1 MFYCPSE
8 LREQSPVTRLWDEC
22 RWPEPAL
29 PRRVGHGFSFG
40 RLGSV
45 LFFFPWEQ
53 VTAAAGSP
61 APPQV
66 HHTHGLGQLA
76 AAPRTPEACGY
87 QAAGGPSLL
96 APGCQ
101 VLAPLLKGLESGRRK
116 ERLFGSLLG
125 PLYLPG
131 QHLCP
136 AGRGDPSVHPSQPA
150 SSAPG
155 QMHRLRTDPDLGSY
169 AQSGADKGG
178 GTQGLVPMG

>member
-1 MFYCPSE
+1 MSA
-8 LREQSPVTRLWDEC
+8 W
-22 RWPEPAL
+22 WPEPAL
-29 PRRVGHGFSFG
+29 LDGAWWGMVSSFG

-76 AAPRTPEACGY
+76 AAPWAPEACGY
-87 QAAGGPSLL
+87 QAAGGPSLP

-136 AGRGDPSVHPSQPA
+136 APPVPRGKKRPLRPPQPA
-150 SSAPG
+150 SQLCPRPDAQAQNRSGPG
-155 QMHRLRTDPDLGSY
+155 KLCPEWGR
-169 AQSGADKGG
+169 
-178 GTQGLVPMG
+178 